1 MTVICTACNGTGK
14 DGRCSTCD
22 GRGFNKEFQNRSVAE
37 RESAFRKEFEQ
48 KIRDLKRKEEHAE
61 KKIRELRLTVQFF
74 TIMVFHY
81 QTPLRVL
88 GELHQKER
96 KHSRELEE
104 KRVELLKH
112 SRELEEKRVKLLLK
126 ERKLKRFSHQIFMY
140 LAVFKETYKKFI
152 RDIEKLHSMS
162 EVLEDNR
169 ERMSH

>member
-1 MTVICTACNGTGK
+1 
-14 DGRCSTCD
+14 
-22 GRGFNKEFQNRSVAE
+22 
-37 RESAFRKEFEQ
+37 
-48 KIRDLKRKEEHAE
+48 
-61 KKIRELRLTVQFF
+61 
-74 TIMVFHY
+74 
-81 QTPLRVL
+81 
-88 GELHQKER
+88 
-96 KHSRELEE
+96 
-104 KRVELLKH
+104 LKH